1 MDREPSQVW
10 MVNRRTGPVG
20 MKGWLFLEE
29 ERLLFRPDDER
40 AADVAFPLEKIK
52 SARRVHGSP
61 VLELALAQPHEF
73 RVLGFYFIK
82 PPSLEREDAGGL
94 VFKKRAARK
103 QSVVRLRTWNAVKK
117 EDVADWV
124 KAIGTARRQRA
135 RG

>member
-1 MDREPSQVW
+1 
-10 MVNRRTGPVG
+10 MVNQRTGLAG
-20 MKGWLFLEE
+20 MKGWLFLED

-40 AADVAFPLEKIK
+40 AADVEFPFDKIR

-61 VLELALAQPHEF
+61 VLELALKQPHEF

-82 PPSLEREDAGGL
+82 PPSLDREDSGGH

-103 QSVVRLRTWNAVKK
+103 QSVIRLRTWNAVRK

-124 KAIGTARRQRA
+124 RAIEAARRQRA
-135 RG
+135 